1 MVISHTAVFPKG
13 CKCFVIVVSIRSVK
27 LWQFLILINSRIEQ
41 KLKLSGVEYKVTAV
55 TLPNMKVTVQNN
67 EEYVYCLR
75 LLFFDNVRC
84 LI

>member
-1 MVISHTAVFPKG
+1 MVISHTALFPKG

-55 TLPNMKVTVQNN
+55 I
-67 EEYVYCLR
+67 YSCLT
-75 LLFFDNVRC
+75 
-84 LI
+84 